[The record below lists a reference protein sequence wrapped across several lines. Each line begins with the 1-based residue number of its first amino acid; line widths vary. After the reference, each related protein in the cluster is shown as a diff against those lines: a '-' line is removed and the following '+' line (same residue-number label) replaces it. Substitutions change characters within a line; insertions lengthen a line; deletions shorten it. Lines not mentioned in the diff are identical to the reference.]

1 MNKTEL
7 IDKIAAGAEITKAQA
22 KAALEATTNAL
33 KEALIAGDK
42 IQLVGFGTFSINE
55 RPARE
60 GINPATKERSRLQL
74 KRLLSSRLVLSL
86 QMQSTN
92 NCKDYFNYKYR
103 AVLYGC
109 PIFFYSVQVYSNLNL
124 HV

>member
-1 MNKTEL
+1 MYKRQ
-7 IDKIAAGAEITKAQA
+7 AGAEITKAQA

-60 GINPATKERSRLQL
+60 GINPATKEKIQIAAKKVAKFKAGAELADAIN
-74 KRLLSSRLVLSL
+74 K
-86 QMQSTN
+86 
-92 NCKDYFNYKYR
+92 
-103 AVLYGC
+103 
-109 PIFFYSVQVYSNLNL
+109 
-124 HV
+124 

>member
-22 KAALEATTNAL
+22 KAALEATL

-60 GINPATKERSRLQL
+60 GINPATKEKIQIAAKKVAKFKAGAELADAIN
-74 KRLLSSRLVLSL
+74 K
-86 QMQSTN
+86 
-92 NCKDYFNYKYR
+92 
-103 AVLYGC
+103 
-109 PIFFYSVQVYSNLNL
+109 
-124 HV
+124 

>member
-22 KAALEATTNAL
+22 KASLEATTNAL

-60 GINPATKERSRLQL
+60 GINPATKEKIQIAAKKVAKFKAGAELADAIN
-74 KRLLSSRLVLSL
+74 K
-86 QMQSTN
+86 
-92 NCKDYFNYKYR
+92 
-103 AVLYGC
+103 
-109 PIFFYSVQVYSNLNL
+109 
-124 HV
+124 